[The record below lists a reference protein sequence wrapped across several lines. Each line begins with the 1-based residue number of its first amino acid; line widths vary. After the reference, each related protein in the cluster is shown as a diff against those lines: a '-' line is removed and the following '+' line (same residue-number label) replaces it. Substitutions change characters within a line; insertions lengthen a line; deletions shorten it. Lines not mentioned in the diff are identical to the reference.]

1 MRTAA
6 LSALFIS
13 LMFLVLMFSV
23 QETGAASDDPVYIE
37 LKISFNDQSSGHIHF
52 FMGSGVER
60 EMNGTDFIPSST
72 DPYVNDN
79 MDRLL
84 RALQMGGSGSPQITR
99 SILDSS
105 GTLNISKTRISSMAE
120 RNYFGLSLDTDFRY
134 PANGISGEFEYLDFI
149 YEVDKMFRKPSGG
162 LDEIT
167 SALAKERELRRIRIR
182 VEIELE
188 DGMSAT
194 TSTTVSE
201 HRRSITEEEISESTN
216 AQEFIRSSN
225 SLKVFDHPL
234 LSPTFIFLDL
244 VLFLFLGYG
253 ILAIVWW
260 RERFKGVALI
270 LPVLTAVFPVFL
282 VLVFLNPGWSIYS
295 LAGGTVW
302 IMGGIFLL
310 MVGACNLF
318 NPKFRYRDFEQER
331 EEQPPIKLPEVIYI
345 NKRVFVDRPVR
356 ISEEEVMDPYKVL
369 DVGRRSSWEDIDKA
383 YKSKVRE
390 YHPDKFVNSPERIHK
405 AAREETERLNT
416 AYERLKR
423 KHGM

>member
-6 LSALFIS
+6 LSTLFIS

-167 SALAKERELRRIRIR
+167 SQRLLTFPQRNDSRMYVRVLSHETFLIGAGTAIRADKIIDCLIR
-182 VEIELE
+182 GAVCKYL
-188 DGMSAT
+188 
-194 TSTTVSE
+194 V
-201 HRRSITEEEISESTN
+201 
-216 AQEFIRSSN
+216 
-225 SLKVFDHPL
+225 PL
-234 LSPTFIFLDL
+234 LGRRERLQELYHGFSIPYLFSQFLDL
-244 VLFLFLGYG
+244 LG
-253 ILAIVWW
+253 A
-260 RERFKGVALI
+260 RH
-270 LPVLTAVFPVFL
+270 
-282 VLVFLNPGWSIYS
+282 N
-295 LAGGTVW
+295 
-302 IMGGIFLL
+302 
-310 MVGACNLF
+310 
-318 NPKFRYRDFEQER
+318 
-331 EEQPPIKLPEVIYI
+331 
-345 NKRVFVDRPVR
+345 RV
-356 ISEEEVMDPYKVL
+356 
-369 DVGRRSSWEDIDKA
+369 
-383 YKSKVRE
+383 
-390 YHPDKFVNSPERIHK
+390 HIHLSGS
-405 AAREETERLNT
+405 T
-416 AYERLKR
+416 
-423 KHGM
+423 